1 MSLMDL
7 HHFPLWEKEVHDVLQ
22 ECFQD
27 MQSIFAFYCKSIGG
41 SDSAEAAV
49 EMNMSEFKDF
59 VRDTG
64 LETKDLRFDVMC
76 GLFIKANAT
85 NSDAD
90 AQQRANPNPNPNL
103 TPTLILTLALALA
116 PSPGQVAQQRAESK
130 KSAESKNEGKSALAG
145 TGVGAEVGLG

>member
-76 GLFIKANAT
+76 GLLVTTTALP
-85 NSDAD
+85 SPSPSPWPYPDPD
-90 AQQRANPNPNPNL
+90 PNPYPD
-103 TPTLILTLALALA
+103 P
-116 PSPGQVAQQRAESK
+116 
-130 KSAESKNEGKSALAG
+130 
-145 TGVGAEVGLG
+145 

>member
-49 EMNMSEFKDF
+49 EMNMSEFKA
-59 VRDTG
+59 RDRVPQSSKRGRILPAVMSQLLFSLPKVLTG
-64 LETKDLRFDVMC
+64 AC
-76 GLFIKANAT
+76 AT
-85 NSDAD
+85 SAS
-90 AQQRANPNPNPNL
+90 
-103 TPTLILTLALALA
+103 LALLNA
-116 PSPGQVAQQRAESK
+116 SPCAIAAARLSI
-130 KSAESKNEGKSALAG
+130 SAISASCSSNG
-145 TGVGAEVGLG
+145 G

>member
-85 NSDAD
+85 NSDA
-90 AQQRANPNPNPNL
+90 
-103 TPTLILTLALALA
+103 
-116 PSPGQVAQQRAESK
+116 VAQQRAESK

-145 TGVGAEVGLG
+145 TGLGQSKGWDKGYG

>member
-85 NSDAD
+85 NSDA
-90 AQQRANPNPNPNL
+90 
-103 TPTLILTLALALA
+103 
-116 PSPGQVAQQRAESK
+116 VAQQRAESK

-145 TGVGAEVGLG
+145 TGVGAELGLG